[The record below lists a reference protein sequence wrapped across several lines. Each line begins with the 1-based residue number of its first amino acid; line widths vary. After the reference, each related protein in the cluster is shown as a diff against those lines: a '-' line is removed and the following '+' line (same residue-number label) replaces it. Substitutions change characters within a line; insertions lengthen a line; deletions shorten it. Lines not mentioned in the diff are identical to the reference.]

1 MPQKIKVPVPASR
14 SRPEWVTS
22 LALCDSR
29 LSVNVRHAPLATR
42 YCGSA
47 IRHSGR
53 FSDIGC
59 ANCSPIVA
67 MRRIFLLEVQRNG
80 RGAWSVA
87 CTGNTAEVFER
98 GSRVM
103 KLLEITRGT
112 IRSIARGGDG
122 RSCGGSRVWNVRD
135 IGGRWGLVF
144 DRVAQTSFAEHMLGK
159 MKDVCRYLECMV
171 QLHTRI
177 HSYQQSN
184 LRGSRS
190 HLQPTLQRACISTS
204 RASENATTQ
213 SWICRTATNYV
224 TVTSTR

>member
-1 MPQKIKVPVPASR
+1 MQYVTQDGFRTSAARIA
-14 SRPEWVTS
+14 RPLWRCGVFSCLRYSATEEALGRL
-22 LALCDSR
+22 LA
-29 LSVNVRHAPLATR
+29 
-42 YCGSA
+42 
-47 IRHSGR
+47 
-53 FSDIGC
+53 
-59 ANCSPIVA
+59 
-67 MRRIFLLEVQRNG
+67 
-80 RGAWSVA
+80 
-87 CTGNTAEVFER
+87 TGNTAEVFER

-171 QLHTRI
+171 QLHTPI
-177 HSYQQSN
+177 HGYQQSN